1 MNADKVN
8 LSIGGVRLV
17 ENGMNCNIPL
27 TSLTDIMSEHDI
39 TMTLIWRQGM
49 SVLQSGPV
57 ISAMNMSKLM
67 VNTIPE
73 IC

>member
-39 TMTLIWRQGM
+39 TMTIDMAEGNE
-49 SVLQSGPV
+49 SAKVSTSD
-57 ISAMNMSKLM
+57 ISNENVKIKGEYH
-67 VNTIPE
+67 T
-73 IC
+73 